1 MIEELAFARYVGI
14 GSNYR
19 QFMNDIAYGTTL
31 GFLIVMQWLL
41 IWQCIKTR
49 GHVTGHVSDLGTEM
63 GNLGT
68 LLDEA
73 LDYIAELP
81 SGAMAQNPMIA
92 QAGGSMQE
100 MLLGALMSKIS
111 NAPDHGTSKE
121 ERQISESEE
130 TNE

>member
-1 MIEELAFARYVGI
+1 MAITRYVGI
-14 GSNYR
+14 GSDSGHI
-19 QFMNDIAYGTTL
+19 MNDIAYGITL
-31 GFLIVMQWLL
+31 GFLIIMQFAL

-49 GHVTGHVSDLGTEM
+49 GSVTGHVSDLGSEM